1 MLFSDIF
8 HGNVFHYF
16 SQSFLIKTIKA
27 FPFLYSM
34 VFFCSQICFSPSIFT
49 VFVHGL
55 VFLVRESIVPH
66 GLCPFRLFDFLG
78 FALLFALYYISQH
91 CMDLLSSL
99 VSLQF
104 MCCVQGKY
112 MKWICIST
120 SFKNQPI
127 CVYITLS
134 IWLRAPTP
142 SSLSFLPSASSLF
155 FFCSR
160 FHYSD

>member
-27 FPFLYSM
+27 FQFLYSM
-34 VFFCSQICFSPSIFT
+34 VFFVPRFVFYLPYLLYLFMVLFS
-49 VFVHGL
+49 
-55 VFLVRESIVPH
+55 LVRESIVPH